1 MKTRDQIRAFAEG
14 VAWGH
19 FYSDEDSPWEPFEN
33 YEDDWIEDQ
42 CEALADA
49 IEQAMLWAI
58 AEDTID
64 ARQ

>member
-33 YEDDWIEDQ
+33 YEDDWVEDQ
-42 CEALADA
+42 CKALADA
-49 IEQAMLWAI
+49 IEQAMLWVI

-64 ARQ
+64 GRQ